1 MYITDPSAAD
11 YENIQTHRHSS
22 VLKQPDGVRLRS
34 LENASQA
41 AWGNEVGGCRLQR
54 NGFFMGLLFS
64 LPICV
69 LLWGIILWVLHAI
82 LF

>member
-1 MYITDPSAAD
+1 MFITDRSPAEDEGLPA
-11 YENIQTHRHSS
+11 RLHSS
-22 VLKQPDGVRLRS
+22 IMPLAAGVRLRS
-34 LENASQA
+34 LDNASRA
-41 AWGNEVGGCRLQR
+41 AHGKEDGGCCVKP
-54 NGFFMGLLFS
+54 NGFFLGLFLS